1 MMMKVQ
7 EEENV
12 LIDKLT
18 LQNVSICLPKHL
30 EYTYQI
36 SKKKFY
42 LTIEWLIN
50 EYLIKKK

>member
-1 MMMKVQ
+1 
-7 EEENV
+7 
-12 LIDKLT
+12 
-18 LQNVSICLPKHL
+18 LPKHL